1 MKTTEINVLIFE
13 GDLVKDNLDDGKLRR
28 VSHFHDHGDDT
39 ASVYMTDG
47 GVMGLDEI
55 SFDDIECSWTDHR
68 NALALVAE
76 AERGDIEPFFSPAQK
91 QILNPELF
99 KGLVDD
105 VEEHGTG
112 LHPGRVFTI
121 TGYQP
126 DKT

>member
-1 MKTTEINVLIFE
+1 MRTTEINVLIFE
-13 GDLVKDNLDDGKLRR
+13 GDLVKDNMDDGKLRR

-55 SFDDIECSWTDHR
+55 SFNDIQSSWEDIEK
-68 NALALVAE
+68 N
-76 AERGDIEPFFSPAQK
+76 
-91 QILNPELF
+91 
-99 KGLVDD
+99 
-105 VEEHGTG
+105 GTG
-112 LHPGRVFTI
+112 LHPDRTFTI